1 MAGDLFGMRVAASER
16 NGWCNV
22 RKRLLVPLAIT
33 TALAV
38 VLVSGALGAQRGRG
52 RMGSQGGEH
61 QRDMVLIHFLI
72 DNRDA
77 ITRTVTELTDGVET
91 VTESSNP
98 ELSIKIRE
106 HVAAMTRRLEAG
118 SPIHMR
124 DPLFREIF
132 AHARDMTVHQEPTGR
147 GIRVVETSADP
158 YVARLIKAHADVVT
172 RFIQNGHAE
181 MMRDHPLP
189 PR

>member
-1 MAGDLFGMRVAASER
+1 
-16 NGWCNV
+16 
-22 RKRLLVPLAIT
+22 
-33 TALAV
+33 
-38 VLVSGALGAQRGRG
+38 
-52 RMGSQGGEH
+52 
-61 QRDMVLIHFLI
+61 MVLIHFLI